1 MKEEIDFTKV
11 PYQYAMCL
19 NRKCSKAN
27 TCLRQLTEQSVPE
40 KIEYWDILS
49 PKHLA
54 ALQGDCPYYRSNTKV
69 RYAKRIHQNIRSPA
83 IQTNASCHITSNE
96 FFLAGEPTTGS
107 AKGERLLTP
116 SEQQRILTIL
126 KNCGVTHPQDDF
138 DVYVEDYD
146 W

>member
-69 RYAKRIHQNIRSPA
+69 RYAKGFIKILEALPYKQMQAVISHLMS
-83 IQTNASCHITSNE
+83 
-96 FFLAGEPTTGS
+96 FFGRRTYYRVR
-107 AKGERLLTP
+107 KGERLLTP
-116 SEQQRILTIL
+116 SEQ
-126 KNCGVTHPQDDF
+126 
-138 DVYVEDYD
+138 
-146 W
+146 

>member
-69 RYAKRIHQNIRSPA
+69 RYAKGFIKILEALPYKQMQAVISHLMS
-83 IQTNASCHITSNE
+83 
-96 FFLAGEPTTGS
+96 FLAGEPTTGS
-107 AKGERLLTP
+107 AKVNVSLP

-126 KNCGVTHPQDDF
+126 KNCGVTHPQDF

>member
-69 RYAKRIHQNIRSPA
+69 RYAKGFIKILEALPYKQMQAVISHLMSFFWPENLLPGPQRRTSPYPLRTTKNIDHSQELRSY
-83 IQTNASCHITSNE
+83 SS
-96 FFLAGEPTTGS
+96 TG
-107 AKGERLLTP
+107 L
-116 SEQQRILTIL
+116 
-126 KNCGVTHPQDDF
+126 
-138 DVYVEDYD
+138 
-146 W
+146 

>member
-69 RYAKRIHQNIRSPA
+69 RYAKGFIKILEALPYKQMYKRQNKLFHFHKTFCSEFDIINTKQNVHFTKVVSPIFQFCLSLHQFSI
-83 IQTNASCHITSNE
+83 
-96 FFLAGEPTTGS
+96 G
-107 AKGERLLTP
+107 AKVPFINKR
-116 SEQQRILTIL
+116 
-126 KNCGVTHPQDDF
+126 D
-138 DVYVEDYD
+138 
-146 W
+146 